1 MSVQPP
7 STQAIADNVIAQ
19 LESAISQTIPLLP
32 KSFTRVLAKAI
43 AGVFTLLFKYCS
55 WIFLQLFV
63 AHASMRETMVLG
75 RPIRP
80 LVEWGRL
87 IGVGDPEP
95 ATQAE
100 LVVNVT
106 VENQSGNLP
115 GGSQLLRVPTGVV
128 YQTVAAVPLD
138 APTVQVTIRAASD
151 QNGGDGAGAIGN
163 LQPGDEVEFANPL
176 PNVATV
182 ATVVSVNVQG
192 ANAETE
198 DAYRGRIIRR
208 FQRRPQGGA
217 YADYQAWGEEVPGIL
232 NVYPYTSA
240 TPGEVDVYVE
250 ATVESSG
257 DPDGVPTPAQIAA
270 VEASIEFDEAGLASR
285 RPVNAAVN
293 VYPITRQSFDV
304 VLGGLDASEVDGG
317 ESAVLE
323 AIRAAVDDHL
333 RTREPFIVG
342 LTPLPRQDRITQG
355 AIAGVVMG
363 VAEANGATVAT
374 VTVERNGLPSTE
386 YQLAHGEK
394 AKLGTLSNAS

>member
-1 MSVQPP
+1 MIQQP
-7 STQAIADNVIAQ
+7 TIQELTDNVVSQIEGKIAQ
-19 LESAISQTIPLLP
+19 DVPLLP
-32 KSFTRVLAKAI
+32 KAFIRVLAKAL
-43 AGVFTLLFKYCS
+43 AGVVALLYRYCG
-55 WIFLQLFV
+55 WILLQLFV
-63 AHASMRETMVLG
+63 AHASFQETFVLG
-75 RPIRP
+75 RRLRP

-87 IGVGDPEP
+87 IGVGDPRP

-100 LVVNVT
+100 MVID
-106 VENQSGNLP
+106 VEVELQSGDLA
-115 GGSQLLRVPTGVV
+115 GGSQLIFPASGVL
-128 YQTVAAVPLD
+128 YQVVSAVPLT
-138 APTVQVTIRAASD
+138 ASTVQATIRAVSD
-151 QNGGDGAGAIGN
+151 QDGGDGSGAIGN
-163 LQPGDEVEFANPL
+163 LEPGDVVQFANPL
-176 PNVATV
+176 PNVARN
-182 ATVVSVNVQG
+182 ATVVSVTTQG

-257 DPDGVPTPAQIAA
+257 DPDGIPTPAQIAA
-270 VEASIEFDEAGLASR
+270 VTAAIEFDEAGLASR

-317 ESAVLE
+317 EPAVLE
-323 AIRAAVDDHL
+323 AIEEGVDDWL
-333 RTREPFIVG
+333 RGREPFLVG

-363 VAEANGATVAT
+363 IAEAEGATVAT
-374 VTVERNGLPSTE
+374 VTVEQNGLPFTE

>member
-7 STQAIADNVIAQ
+7 STQAIAENVVAQ
-19 LESAISQTIPLLP
+19 LESAISQTVPMLP
-32 KSFTRVLAKAI
+32 KAFCRVLAKAI

-63 AHASMRETMVLG
+63 AHASMRETVVLG
-75 RPIRP
+75 KVIRP

-95 ATQAE
+95 AVQAE
-100 LVVNVT
+100 LVIEVT
-106 VENQSGNLP
+106 VENQVDSLP

-138 APTVQVTIRAASD
+138 DSTVQVTIRAASD
-151 QNGGDGAGAIGN
+151 QNGGDGSGAIGN

-182 ATVVSVNVQG
+182 ATVVSVSVQG
-192 ANAETE
+192 AEEETE

-217 YADYQAWGEEVPGIL
+217 YADYQAWGEEVAGIL
-232 NVYPYTSA
+232 NVYPYTGD
-240 TPGEVDVYVE
+240 PGEVDVYVE

-257 DPDGVPTPAQIAA
+257 DPDGIPTQPQLDA
-270 VEASIEFDEAGLASR
+270 VAASIELDEGGVASR
-285 RPVNAAVN
+285 RPANAAVN
-293 VYPITRQSFDV
+293 VLPITRQAFDV
-304 VLGGLDASEVDGG
+304 ILGGLDASEVDGG
-317 ESAVLE
+317 ESAVLA
-323 AIRAAVDDHL
+323 AIEEGVDDWL
-333 RTREPFIVG
+333 RGREPFLVG

-363 VAEANGATVAT
+363 IAEAEGATVAT
-374 VTVERNGLPSTE
+374 VTVERGSLEITE

-394 AKLGTLSNAS
+394 AKLGTLS

>member
-1 MSVQPP
+1 QWVRVRAHLPPPLASRHTMSVQPP

-55 WIFLQLFV
+55 WIFQQLFV

-151 QNGGDGAGAIGN
+151 Q
-163 LQPGDEVEFANPL
+163 
-176 PNVATV
+176 
-182 ATVVSVNVQG
+182 
-192 ANAETE
+192 
-198 DAYRGRIIRR
+198 
-208 FQRRPQGGA
+208 
-217 YADYQAWGEEVPGIL
+217 
-232 NVYPYTSA
+232 
-240 TPGEVDVYVE
+240 
-250 ATVESSG
+250 
-257 DPDGVPTPAQIAA
+257 
-270 VEASIEFDEAGLASR
+270 
-285 RPVNAAVN
+285 
-293 VYPITRQSFDV
+293 
-304 VLGGLDASEVDGG
+304 
-317 ESAVLE
+317 
-323 AIRAAVDDHL
+323 
-333 RTREPFIVG
+333 
-342 LTPLPRQDRITQG
+342 
-355 AIAGVVMG
+355 
-363 VAEANGATVAT
+363 
-374 VTVERNGLPSTE
+374 
-386 YQLAHGEK
+386 
-394 AKLGTLSNAS
+394 